1 MPPSVPAFHLFLRAS
16 DPLKQGRFLS
26 IIEAAHHTIRKE
38 TKMKKEDI
46 FIDDDSWDMNGNGI
60 DDLEE
65 IQMDEDPEQD
75 DDW

>member
-1 MPPSVPAFHLFLRAS
+1 
-16 DPLKQGRFLS
+16 
-26 IIEAAHHTIRKE
+26 
-38 TKMKKEDI
+38 MKKEDI